1 MQSRAL
7 PFAALVLITAASAA
21 DNAKPVLEVRSR
33 GAAAPESRRAHLRVD
48 SNLVLIPVSVT
59 DPLFRPVEGLSRE
72 HFEVLED
79 GVPQDIAQVSM
90 DDSPVSVGLVLDS
103 SGSIGKQLETSRD
116 YVRQFLRF
124 SNDQD
129 EYFLIKF
136 SDRPELASRFTSQ
149 PDDLIGKL
157 FFARAEGGTA
167 FLDAVYLA
175 MNQMRN
181 ARNGRRVILVVSD
194 GADNCSRYSRTEV
207 FQMARESD
215 VQVYTVGVF
224 AYETWGARML
234 ERLADE
240 TGGRYYRVTR
250 RSDLGEIAERI
261 GNEIR
266 REYVI
271 AYRSA
276 NLARDGKY
284 RQVRV
289 KVTPPPGA
297 PKARVS
303 HRTGY
308 YAPSN

>member
-1 MQSRAL
+1 MKPRAL
-7 PFAALVLITAASAA
+7 AFAALALIAAASAA
-21 DNAKPVLEVRSR
+21 DNAKPALEVRAR
-33 GAAAPESRRAHLRVD
+33 GAAPEQRQARLRVD

-59 DPLFRPVEGLSRE
+59 DPLFRPLEGLSRG

-79 GVPQDIAQVSM
+79 GVPQEIAQVSL
-90 DDSPVSVGLVLDS
+90 DDSPVSVGLVLDA
-103 SGSIGKQLETSRD
+103 SGSIGKQLDTSRD

-136 SDRPELASRFTSQ
+136 ADRPELASRFTTQ
-149 PDDLIGKL
+149 PDDLLGKL
-157 FFARAEGGTA
+157 FFAKAEGGTA

-175 MNQMRN
+175 MNQMRT
-181 ARNGRRVILVVSD
+181 ARNGRRVILVISD

-224 AYETWGARML
+224 AHETWGARML
-234 ERLADE
+234 ERLAEE

-250 RSDLGEIAERI
+250 RDDLGGIAERI

-271 AYRSA
+271 GYHSA
-276 NLARDGKY
+276 NRGRDGKY

-289 KVTPPPGA
+289 KVTPPAGS
-297 PKARVS
+297 PKPRVS